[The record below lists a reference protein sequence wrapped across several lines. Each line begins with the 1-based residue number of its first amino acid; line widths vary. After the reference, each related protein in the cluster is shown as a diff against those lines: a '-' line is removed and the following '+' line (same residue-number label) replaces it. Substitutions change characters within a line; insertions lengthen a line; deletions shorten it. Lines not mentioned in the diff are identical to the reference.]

1 MTSSHIQSVDSVIL
15 IADDSDFDRLLL
27 KSILKEQG
35 HQVVEAVDGLDAV
48 AVFDRERPQ
57 IVLLDALMPNM
68 DGFEAARRIKL
79 LAGEDLVPIIF
90 LTSLQDAGSLA
101 RCLDAGGDDF
111 LSKPYNPV
119 ILQAKINAFVRMSEM
134 HKTMRD
140 QRDEIAS
147 HNAHLLH
154 QQNVAKKVFDRVAHA
169 GCLDASNIQFTLSPA
184 AVFNGDILLA
194 GVSPTGNMTMLLGD
208 FTGHGLDAAIGAMPL
223 AEVFY
228 SMLKKGFSL
237 RDIIREINLKLCD
250 ILPVEIFCC
259 AFFAEFDFNNNRVQV
274 WNGGLPDCLIYSAL
288 DNTIT
293 RLPSRNVPLGIVP
306 LVNLKDSIE
315 LHEVKEGDR
324 LYAWSD
330 GIIEAGNSD
339 GEMFSEARLLKLFEG
354 GGPKLDLFPTI
365 NAAVVD
371 FIGEGTAG
379 DDISLIE
386 VTVVAPESFKVAI
399 AETEGELSGGPDDW
413 SLTYNLRREAIREFD
428 PLPQLLQ
435 VLMQVPYLRQF
446 GGQVFT
452 VLSELYSNAVD
463 HGILRLDSA
472 IKNTPGGFSQ
482 YYRQRKRGLAALQE
496 EEILIKL
503 HYGGTATGGTLEITV
518 KDSGAGFN
526 YLTGAGQPISDSH
539 KSGRGMHLVRS
550 LCDSVNYLG
559 VGNEVCA
566 IFVWGNHKPQ
576 NPAIERAQ

>member
-1 MTSSHIQSVDSVIL
+1 MTSPQPEVASCTIL
-15 IADDSDFDRLLL
+15 IADDSASDRLLL
-27 KSILKEQG
+27 HRILREQG
-35 HQVVEAVDGLDAV
+35 HRILEAVDGLDAV
-48 AVFDRERPQ
+48 AVFERERPQ

-68 DGFEAARRIKL
+68 DGFETARRIKL

-111 LSKPYNPV
+111 LSKPYNKV

-134 HKTMRD
+134 HKIVRD
-140 QRDEIAS
+140 QRDEIAG

-154 QQNVAKKVFDRVAHA
+154 QQDVAKKVFDRVAHA
-169 GCLDASNIQFTLSPA
+169 GCLNASNIQVTISPA
-184 AVFNGDILLA
+184 AVFNGDIVLA
-194 GVSPTGNMTMLLGD
+194 GVSPTGNLTMLLGD

-228 SMLKKGFSL
+228 NMLKKGFSL
-237 RDIIREINLKLCD
+237 RDIIREINLKLCN

-259 AFFAEFDFNNNRVQV
+259 AFFAEFDFNNRRVQV
-274 WNGGLPDCLIYSAL
+274 WNGGLPDCLIYRAAE
-288 DNTIT
+288 NTIT
-293 RLPSRNVPLGIVP
+293 MLPSRNLPLGIVP

-330 GIIEAGNSD
+330 GIIEACNRR
-339 GEMFSEARLLKLFEG
+339 GEMFSEQRLLTLFQSDVPAQE
-354 GGPKLDLFPTI
+354 LFAAI
-365 NAAVVD
+365 NTAVMD
-371 FIGEGTAG
+371 FIDGGAAS
-379 DDISLIE
+379 DDISLCEI
-386 VTVVAPESFKVAI
+386 TVVAPESFNVAP
-399 AETEGELSGGPDDW
+399 AEEEVELSGGPDDW
-413 SLTYNLRREAIREFD
+413 SLRYNLQQEAIREFD

-463 HGILRLDSA
+463 HGILRLDSS
-472 IKNTPGGFSQ
+472 IKNQPGGFSQ
-482 YYRQRKRGLAALQE
+482 YYRMRKQGLAALADD
-496 EEILIKL
+496 EIVVTLD
-503 HYGGTATGGTLEITV
+503 YDGTALGGMLKITV
-518 KDSGAGFN
+518 KDSGPGFN
-526 YLTGAGQPISDSH
+526 YVPATDEPIRDLQM
-539 KSGRGMHLVRS
+539 SGRGIHLVRS
-550 LCDSVNYLG
+550 LCHSVNYFG

-566 IFVWGNHKPQ
+566 TFLWGKHNQ
-576 NPAIERAQ
+576 NTALVRS